1 MAERRTVAAAAFA
14 GTAGD
19 LRAFLACAVR
29 VKVLESGGL
38 ALYRN
43 QDTAS
48 TGVANT
54 DALRLRGRDG
64 SRGVGPWQSSET
76 TG

>member
-1 MAERRTVAAAAFA
+1 MAERRTVAAAFV

-19 LRAFLACAVR
+19 LRAFLACAVQ
-29 VKVLESGGL
+29 VKVEGGGL
-38 ALYRN
+38 ALYQS

-54 DALRLRGRDG
+54 GALRLRGPGR
-64 SRGVGPWQSSET
+64 
-76 TG
+76 

>member
-1 MAERRTVAAAAFA
+1 MAERRTVAAAFV

-19 LRAFLACAVR
+19 LRAFLACAVQ
-29 VKVLESGGL
+29 VKVLEGGGL

-48 TGVANT
+48 TGVANA
-54 DALRLRGRDG
+54 DALRLRGPGR
-64 SRGVGPWQSSET
+64 
-76 TG
+76 